1 MTPADLETRE
11 YSRSGRDWA
20 YELVLV
26 TYHSR
31 PLVESLFERLPVDLP
46 IVIVDNAQGADGI
59 SELIDGRPATRYL
72 TGPGRGF
79 ASGAN
84 LGALTSTYDYVIFG
98 NPDSAPEVAQ
108 IDSLVRDLEE
118 DPRLAAVDALPI
130 QPDGRPELSG
140 GWEPTPARAF
150 AHAVGAHKLFPR
162 AGLYARPVPG
172 QPIRLDWMS
181 GCCMA
186 VPSRIFRE
194 LGGFDESYFL
204 YSDDVEFGRRIRESG
219 MRQRLRT
226 DVCVPHLGAASGESK
241 DRMLRFRGTSMT
253 RYLRRHNT
261 AGATNAIRIFLTAG
275 LGARIPLCR
284 LRGRRVQAQ
293 EHISYLRGLWFGPP
307 P

>member
-1 MTPADLETRE
+1 MEPAHRE
-11 YSRSGRDWA
+11 VREHSRSGRQWT

-31 PLVESLFERLPVDLP
+31 ALVESMYEWLPPDLP
-46 IVIVDNAQGADGI
+46 IVIVDNARGADGVADLA
-59 SELIDGRPATRYL
+59 EDRPATRYL
-72 TGPGRGF
+72 IGSGRGF

-84 LGALTSTYDYVIFG
+84 LGALTSTYEYVIFG

-108 IDSLVRDLEE
+108 IDSLVRDLEQ
-118 DPRLAAVDALPI
+118 DPGLAAVDALAM

-140 GWEPTPARAF
+140 GWEPTPIRAL
-150 AHAVGAHKLFPR
+150 AHAIGVHKLFPR

-172 QPIRLDWMS
+172 RPLQVDWMS

-219 MRQRLRT
+219 LRQRLRT

-241 DRMLRFRGTSMT
+241 DRMLRYRGASMP
-253 RYLRRHNT
+253 RSLRRHNT
-261 AGATNAIRIFLTAG
+261 AGRMNSMRVFLTAG
-275 LGARIPLCR
+275 LMARIPVCR
-284 LRGRRVQAQ
+284 LRGRRVQA
-293 EHISYLRGLWFGPP
+293 
-307 P
+307 